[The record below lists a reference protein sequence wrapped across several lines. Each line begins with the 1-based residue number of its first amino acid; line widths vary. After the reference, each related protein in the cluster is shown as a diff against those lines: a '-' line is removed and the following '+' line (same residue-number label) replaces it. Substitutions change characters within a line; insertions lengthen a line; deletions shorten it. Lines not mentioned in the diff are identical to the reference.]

1 MYNKTFKDT
10 GYRTVGKSTKYK
22 VAGLV
27 PGSNY
32 QFQVYGMSVCGQ
44 GDHTA
49 LKLETKIDRKY
60 WIFIKTWILILEV
73 EFLSLVK
80 FMYHISAL
88 N

>member
-1 MYNKTFKDT
+1 MKYTGTKLYNKTFEDT

-32 QFQVYGMSVCGQ
+32 QFQVYGTSVCGQ

-60 WIFIKTWILILEV
+60 
-73 EFLSLVK
+73 
-80 FMYHISAL
+80 
-88 N
+88 